1 MFKQV
6 FPVGIKVITILELN
20 YSLWRLLLEWIEK
33 QSLQR
38 ETLLLRGMLVRERGN
53 LEPRLMNILKR
64 EYPVLTS

>member
-38 ETLLLRGMLVRERGN
+38 ETLLLRGMVVRQRGN

>member
-38 ETLLLRGMLVRERGN
+38 ETLLLRGM
-53 LEPRLMNILKR
+53 
-64 EYPVLTS
+64 

>member
-38 ETLLLRGMLVRERGN
+38 ETLLLRGMLVRQRGN